1 MTVVERDAVVDTP
14 PAETNRWLVLVLV
27 CLAQFMVILDATIT
41 NVALPSIQTD
51 LGFTATD
58 LQWVINGYTLLFG
71 GFLLLGGRAG
81 DLIGRKKIFLAG
93 VALFSFASLLCGLS
107 TSSGMLIAARALQ
120 GLGAALVSPA
130 ALSIITTTFAEGPDR
145 TKALGV
151 WSAIAA
157 GGAAFGLLLGGIL
170 TETLSWEWIFFVNVP
185 VGIAA
190 FLFSLRHVPESRA
203 PGEHRS
209 FDIGGAVSVTA
220 GLIVLV
226 YGIVKAESF
235 GWGSA
240 RTLGLFAAAIALLT
254 AFVAIE
260 SRSHAPLIRLG
271 VFRIRSLTV
280 ANVVLLAVGAGMF
293 ANFFFASLY
302 VQQILGY
309 NPLEAGLAFLPVTV
323 GIGAGAALAQQLVK
337 RVDVRHIGIGGMI
350 LAAIGLFILSRAP
363 VDGTY
368 LGNLLP
374 GLIPMSIGMGL
385 TFVPITLIATTNV
398 GDEDAGLASG
408 LFNTSQQ
415 VGGALGL
422 AILSTLAAD
431 KTASVLAGLGRRPGP
446 ADQAAAMV
454 DGFHV
459 AFLGATVLLLA
470 GAVVLAALLRARDTA
485 NINPAEMPVVGA

>member
-1 MTVVERDAVVDTP
+1 MTVVERDQVVAT
-14 PAETNRWLVLVLV
+14 TNRWLVLVLV

-41 NVALPSIQTD
+41 NVALPSIQRD
-51 LGFTATD
+51 LNFSATD
-58 LQWVINGYTLLFG
+58 LQWVVNSYTLLFG

-81 DLIGRKKIFLAG
+81 DLVGRKKIFLSG
-93 VALFSFASLLCGLS
+93 VVLFSTASLLCGLS
-107 TSSGMLIAARALQ
+107 QSGGMLIAARALQ

-170 TETLSWEWIFFVNVP
+170 TQLLSWEWIFFVNVP

-190 FLFSLRHVPESRA
+190 LVFSLRHVPESKA
-203 PGEHRS
+203 PGEHTS
-209 FDIGGAVSVTA
+209 FDIAGAVTVTA

-240 RTLGLFAAAIALLT
+240 RTLGLFAAAIVLLAT
-254 AFVAIE
+254 FVTVE
-260 SRSHAPLIRLG
+260 RRSDEPLIRLG

-280 ANVVLLAVGAGMF
+280 ANIVLLAVGAGMF

-302 VQQILGY
+302 VQEILGY
-309 NPLEAGLAFLPVTV
+309 SPLEAGLAFLPVTV
-323 GIGAGAALAQQLVK
+323 GIGVGAGMAQQLIK
-337 RVDVRHIGIGGMI
+337 RFDVRHIGVVGML
-350 LAAIGLFILSRAP
+350 LAGVGLFILSRAP

-398 GDEDAGLASG
+398 GEEDAGLASG

-431 KTASVLAGLGRRPGP
+431 KTADVLAGLGRRPGP
-446 ADQAAAMV
+446 ADQASAMV
-454 DGFHV
+454 EGFHV
-459 AFLGATVLLLA
+459 AFVGASLLLVA
-470 GAVVLAALLRARDTA
+470 GAIMLAALLRARDTA
-485 NINPAEMPVVGA
+485 NINPEEMPVVGA